1 MAFTLS
7 NDFMMFTQHFPIVSR
22 LKNLKNFNN
31 YALSIITIV
40 SFLLNCQH
48 LYMVLQHQNFQHI
61 QLKYLIYKKL
71 QLFKMSNLITL
82 FVFIR
87 IWSICLKTL
96 VAKST
101 CYFSLVQLTKMDF
114 LTM

>member
-1 MAFTLS
+1 MHCLLLLLF
-7 NDFMMFTQHFPIVSR
+7 HFCEIA
-22 LKNLKNFNN
+22 N
-31 YALSIITIV
+31 T
-40 SFLLNCQH
+40 CT
-48 LYMVLQHQNFQHI
+48 MVLQHQNFQHI

-82 FVFIR
+82 FVLIR

-101 CYFSLVQLTKMDF
+101 CHFSLVQLTKMDF